1 MITEIERYQCL
12 LTHILAEIELIAE
25 APLAALLRQL
35 HGWPVVES
43 SWSQPR
49 QYPGLERLM
58 GRVRDVYSSSTLLQ
72 LLVATDDKNSS
83 RRVLQVDDVTTYAAV
98 TMLRS

>member
-1 MITEIERYQCL
+1 M
-12 LTHILAEIELIAE
+12 
-25 APLAALLRQL
+25 LLRQL

-43 SWSQPR
+43 SWSPR

-83 RRVLQVDDVTTYAAV
+83 RRVLQVDDVTTR
-98 TMLRS
+98 TR